1 MSKCVFLDR
10 DGVINIDCVDYTYK
24 VEEFKVI
31 DGVIE
36 ALKLLKGNGYKLI
49 VITNQSGIV
58 KGIYGHQ
65 DVAKC
70 HEYFDSLSGNLID
83 AYYYS
88 PYHEKHTASLTRKP
102 GTLMFEKAIAKYK
115 IDVSESWMI
124 GDKER
129 DLLPAKKL
137 GIKTILLPEDGHSSP
152 SADYVEK
159 DLLAAARII
168 VDKSTITF

>member
-1 MSKCVFLDR
+1 MAKCVFLDR
-10 DGVINIDCVDYTYK
+10 DGVINVDCVDYTYK
-24 VEEFKVI
+24 VEEFQVI

-36 ALKLLKGNGYKLI
+36 GLKLLKENGYKLI
-49 VITNQSGIV
+49 VITNQSGII
-58 KGIYGHQ
+58 KGIYDHK

-70 HEYFDSLSGNLID
+70 HEYFDKLSGNLID

-102 GTLMFEKAIAKYK
+102 GTLMFEKAIAKFK
-115 IDVSESWMI
+115 IDTSDSWMI

-137 GIKTILLPEDGHSSP
+137 GIKTILLPEDGVKSE
-152 SADYVEK
+152 SADFVET
-159 DLLAAARII
+159 DLFAAAKRILALEI
-168 VDKSTITF
+168 A